1 MRRQIGYPARI
12 VILSELR
19 EPKDL
24 FSMCQR
30 PSSCPPFRGS
40 LCSPAES
47 LRTLPLCVR
56 SFFPLPLAD
65 FLFHLTGF
73 PLVTSLPKA
82 SAKGHASSVVRGSS
96 PVTRHESLVTN
107 SFICH
112 TSEETA
118 HKSFACHTS
127 KNPLPQV
134 LCLPHI
140 QDPPRGPPGPA
151 PRRHARPSSR
161 AVIPSRHPEPQA
173 RDLLCLSL
181 LSFAFVFRFCLSLLS
196 FAFVFRFVFRFC
208 LSLLSFAFVL
218 TSLPRCFF
226 TSFSR

>member
-1 MRRQIGYPARI
+1 
-12 VILSELR
+12 
-19 EPKDL
+19 
-24 FSMCQR
+24 MCQR

-140 QDPPRGPPGPA
+140 QDPPPGAPWARPA
-151 PRRHARPSSR
+151 PSCE
-161 AVIPSRHPEPQA
+161 AVIPSRHPEPSSRA
-173 RDLLCLSL
+173 AGEGSA

-196 FAFVFRFVFRFC
+196 FALSFAFVFRFC
-208 LSLLSFAFVL
+208 LSLLSLHHYLVVFL
-218 TSLPRCFF
+218 LRSLGA
-226 TSFSR
+226 SNV

>member
-1 MRRQIGYPARI
+1 MRRQLGYPARI

-65 FLFHLTGF
+65 FLFHLTGL
-73 PLVTSLPKA
+73 PPVTSLPKA

-96 PVTRHESLVTN
+96 PVTRHESPVTN

-112 TSEETA
+112 RSEETPC
-118 HKSFACHTS
+118 KSFPCHTS

-140 QDPPRGPPGPA
+140 QAPPPGPL
-151 PRRHARPSSR
+151 RPPR
-161 AVIPSRHPEPQA
+161 AVIPSR
-173 RDLLCLSL
+173 RRGSCSVFRI
-181 LSFAFVFRFCLSLLS
+181 SSFVFRVSSFSLLLSLGAS
-196 FAFVFRFVFRFC
+196 NV
-208 LSLLSFAFVL
+208 
-218 TSLPRCFF
+218 
-226 TSFSR
+226 

>member
-1 MRRQIGYPARI
+1 
-12 VILSELR
+12 
-19 EPKDL
+19 
-24 FSMCQR
+24 MCQR

-140 QDPPRGPPGPA
+140 QDPPPGAPWARPA
-151 PRRHARPSSR
+151 PSCE
-161 AVIPSRHPEPQA
+161 AVIPSR
-173 RDLLCLSL
+173 RRGICFVFRFCLSL

-196 FAFVFRFVFRFC
+196 FALSFAFVFRFC
-208 LSLLSFAFVL
+208 LSLLSLHHYLVVFL
-218 TSLPRCFF
+218 LRSLGA
-226 TSFSR
+226 SNV

>member
-1 MRRQIGYPARI
+1 
-12 VILSELR
+12 
-19 EPKDL
+19 
-24 FSMCQR
+24 MCQR

-161 AVIPSRHPEPQA
+161 AAGEGSA
-173 RDLLCLSL
+173 

-226 TSFSR
+226 TSFSRSL